1 MSLDDILNQELAS
14 FMNPEQ
20 EEFTY
25 TNQAVIPEQPITPD
39 VIQALRQNPPYIQE
53 MLQKIQD
60 MDIYAQNRGTMGL
73 DWGFQCL
80 NEAFNG
86 LNPGLHLV
94 AGGANTGKSAFL
106 LEVSRRVTEKNQF
119 QTEDHPKKAYCMYF
133 SLDDSINELMPR
145 MIASSQRIT
154 INQALFPKT
163 LEGKSI
169 IKEKRERGIQAL
181 RENAEFFSMHDA
193 TEGQTVQYIE
203 AILAKRHQE
212 LELISP
218 DEYQIVVFI
227 DNFHDIMVDD
237 SVRGLTEDNARFDF
251 ISGRLNELAITYN
264 VPIICSAEFRK
275 ISTMKRP
282 AEDDIKS
289 TGKITYESKG
299 TILVYNEVG
308 IKGENANIY
317 WNLGSADGQGEDR
330 KMPVFEMHI
339 SKNKFSSYKGRKFL
353 KFIPEMATFME
364 ASDEEELTFQ
374 QMMRG

>member
-1 MSLDDILNQELAS
+1 MMRVKRYAEL
-14 FMNPEQ
+14 
-20 EEFTY
+20 
-25 TNQAVIPEQPITPD
+25 V
-39 VIQALRQNPPYIQE
+39 
-53 MLQKIQD
+53 
-60 MDIYAQNRGTMGL
+60 
-73 DWGFQCL
+73 C
-80 NEAFNG
+80 NG
-86 LNPGLHLV
+86 LEAKIKNLAITKL
-94 AGGANTGKSAFL
+94 KSAFL

-133 SLDDSINELMPR
+133 SLDDSMNELMPR

-163 LEGKSI
+163 LDGKPI

-203 AILAKRHQE
+203 AVLAKRHQE
-212 LELISP
+212 LELIAP

-289 TGKITYESKG
+289 TE
-299 TILVYNEVG
+299 TIRPST
-308 IKGENANIY
+308 A
-317 WNLGSADGQGEDR
+317 
-330 KMPVFEMHI
+330 MC
-339 SKNKFSSYKGRKFL
+339 
-353 KFIPEMATFME
+353 
-364 ASDEEELTFQ
+364 
-374 QMMRG
+374 